1 MISNEEINQIIIN
14 HLTIRVKEKNVFGE
28 VFTPPL
34 LIEQM
39 FQHLPSHVWSNPF
52 LTWLDPTGGVGN
64 FLLIAYQKLMTG
76 LEGWEQDPE
85 KRSEHILKNM
95 LYIVEING
103 ENVEI
108 LKKVFVN
115 VLHEDF
121 LQSNTFDLKFDIIV
135 GNPPFQDP
143 VLVKKRVGSKNKLYE
158 RITLKCMDLLKPGA
172 YLLFLVPDNLFSGNS
187 MVYNRLAGMH
197 LILLNFDKKIQ
208 TFFPKIQQYVCYF
221 LLENIDYVSSSSS
234 SFVQM
239 IGNHGQPFECLLTNR
254 IVNPVRNW
262 CLETETLMRK
272 YIQVNPNGAVYCR
285 GKPIRSYL
293 HKGTYPLIY
302 KPGEKLFVN
311 DSSSCVGL
319 GQKKIV
325 LFVISPDLEF
335 EVDFAGLHGVGP
347 NTIYIP
353 FSTLDEGLL
362 LQSFFKSNI
371 YRSLAFATKVTRQ
384 FLKIKF
390 IQHLN
395 IPFILH

>member
-1 MISNEEINQIIIN
+1 MISNEEINKIIHN
-14 HLTIRVKEKNVFGE
+14 HLAIRIKEKDIYGE

-39 FQHLPSHVWSNPF
+39 FQYLPEHVWTNPF

-64 FLLIAYQKLMTG
+64 FLLIAYQKLMIG
-76 LEGWEQDPE
+76 LEGWELDPE

-95 LYIVEING
+95 LYIVEINP
-103 ENVEI
+103 ENVEV

-121 LQSNTFDLKFDIIV
+121 LSSRAFDFKFDIIV

-143 VLVKKRVGSKNKLYE
+143 VNVSLVKKRIGSKNKLYE

-187 MVYNRLAGMH
+187 VVYHRLAAMH

-221 LLENIDYVSSSSS
+221 LLENVGLNS

-239 IGNHGQPFECLLTNR
+239 IGNNGQPFECLLTNR

-262 CLETETLMRK
+262 SLETEILMRK
-272 YIQVNPNGAVYCR
+272 YIQMNPNGAVYCR
-285 GKPIRSYL
+285 GKPLRSYL

-325 LFVISPDLEF
+325 LFVISPDLDF
-335 EVDFAGLHGVGP
+335 EVDFAGSYGVGP

-362 LQSFFKSNI
+362 LQSFFNSNI

-395 IPFILH
+395 IPFILQ